1 MEDHGDGCRRRTL
14 LRGVLGIPAGLALGT
29 TNSWTHAAAERAGY
43 RLRKALLTAR
53 AGDTV
58 LVPPGVYGGAE
69 ALEITVPNLTLKAA
83 VALRSVLRVP
93 LEVRGAGVVLDG
105 LAFLGDGD
113 DDLYLAAAQAC
124 RDSLTIA
131 SPGVEVRG
139 CDFGFFPQRAILV
152 RPTGLKPY
160 IHDCSFHDNRDGG
173 SDPNTHEAISLG
185 YDNPSSHTSLRARII
200 KNRFWNLDVE
210 GEAISVKTSDNLIQ
224 ANNLSSSRAGFSN
237 RYGERNCFS
246 DNVLTNCRGFA
257 IGGRG
262 TRLLNNRLNGRG
274 AIAIHGGDAR
284 PEVRRNGVH
293 PAAVDTYLD
302 GNSGPLAIGVRYRPL
317 PAVNTRVL
325 RHGGSIRL
333 VNETGTVVSRKK
345 A

>member
-1 MEDHGDGCRRRTL
+1 MADHGDGYCRRSFL
-14 LRGVLGIPAGLALGT
+14 HGVLGVPTGLSLGKAQ
-29 TNSWTHAAAERAGY
+29 SWTHAAERAGH
-43 RLRKALLTAR
+43 RLRDALSMAR

-58 LVPPGVYGGAE
+58 VVPPGEYGGAE
-69 ALEITVPNLTLKAA
+69 ALEITVPGVTVRAA
-83 VALRSVLRVP
+83 TALRSVLRIP

-105 LAFLGDGD
+105 LAFLGDGED
-113 DDLYLAAAQAC
+113 GLHLAAARTC

-131 SPGVEVRG
+131 SPDVEVRG
-139 CDFGFFPQRAILV
+139 CDFGFFPRRAILV
-152 RPTGLKPY
+152 RPSGLRPY
-160 IHDCSFHDNRDGG
+160 IHDCGFHDNRDGG
-173 SDPNTHEAISLG
+173 GDPNAHEAISLG
-185 YDNPSSHTSLRARII
+185 YDNPSAGTSLRARIVR
-200 KNRFWNLDVE
+200 NRFWNLDVE

-262 TRLLNNRLNGRG
+262 TRLLHNRINGRG
-274 AIAIHGGDAR
+274 TIDIHGGDAR
-284 PEVRRNGVH
+284 PDVRRNGIH
-293 PAAVDTYLD
+293 PAAVDTWLD
-302 GNSGPLAIGVRYRPL
+302 GNSGPLAIGVRYGPL

-325 RHGGSIRL
+325 RHGGPVRL
-333 VNETGTVVSRKK
+333 VNETGTVLARKK